1 MRLDFFIA
9 RATGLS
15 RREVKILI
23 SRGEVS
29 VDDNLRPKANLQLQP
44 GQMVRCRGELVS
56 LSGHRYLMLHKPAGM
71 VSSTADHD
79 GASVLQLLPPEL
91 RRGLHIVGRLDADTT
106 GLLLLSSDGQWS
118 HRITSPKS
126 ACSKVYRVTTARP
139 LTGQMIEQLGNG
151 VLLHGEVRPTLL
163 LIASAVV
170 TALPLLAFAG
180 AARRLRLATVGFLMY
195 INPSMQFVIALLV
208 FNEAITPIQV
218 ASFALIW
225 LALVLYSWS
234 TWRTLQAEGA
244 DTAGDGFRQQMLQR
258 FLTQRPN
265 APREDLAYLMERLD
279 QAPARARTAV
289 EAAA

>member
-151 VLLHGEVRPTLL
+151 VLLHGEVRPTLPAQVEQL
-163 LIASAVV
+163 DDCC
-170 TALPLLAFAG
+170 
-180 AARRLRLATVGFLMY
+180 LRLTIDEGRYHQVKRMLAAVG
-195 INPSMQFVIALLV
+195 NH
-208 FNEAITPIQV
+208 
-218 ASFALIW
+218 
-225 LALVLYSWS
+225 
-234 TWRTLQAEGA
+234 
-244 DTAGDGFRQQMLQR
+244 
-258 FLTQRPN
+258 
-265 APREDLAYLMERLD
+265 
-279 QAPARARTAV
+279 V
-289 EAAA
+289 EALHRERIGPLSLDPALAPGQHRALTDEEAELF